1 MRKEQSSEAT
11 RIHADLD
18 MPVTQQM
25 QPAFSAIET
34 ETIGNYR
41 LVEKLGE
48 GEFGL
53 VYKASRINQNEEV
66 REYALKILHKKY
78 TSSDYKRLRQEAKIL
93 QKLSHRTLPA
103 FLETGICGHGLFA
116 GQPYL
121 AMEFIAGQTLKEYLQ
136 QNSVSPDTSLRWI
149 HELSEGMAYLHNQS
163 VIHRDLKP
171 SNIQVTWN
179 EKHGRTLRL
188 LDFGISLLRG
198 QKTPEILGTLKYMS
212 PEQFMNK
219 PITPASDIY
228 SLGLVFYEILAGVY
242 PYEGNPGSHA
252 LDWKEVHQKSTPKQ
266 LRLQNIPSSICDMVM
281 ACLAKEPEKRP
292 TALQIVSIM
301 EKEVSGIGLPSY
313 IGILGHRGSGKTC
326 YLTSIYHVSEVSP
339 ETRNI
344 LEDKYLELYEEGKLP
359 SATALSSY
367 RLNFKITT
375 AKRYYDIVTKDYGG
389 ELLEG
394 RREERLNIESGIDK
408 ELLQEKRS
416 ELYEFFRSTRAIMI
430 IVETHVANQGLK
442 ERNNYIKEID
452 GLIEHIAQV
461 QQGKREIKVPVAMV
475 LTKWDRVGGTCKN
488 HEEEKEKALK
498 YIEET
503 EWIKRIYDKL
513 RVLCPHYFEVFPVY
527 SFIGDH
533 PDKEHIKPF
542 NIQTPLLWAMDN
554 SELAM
559 LDQTQ
564 EMASSE
570 EYSYSDKLEFH
581 WRLLHIE
588 KISDRE
594 LRQKIQGKMKELSQS
609 YWESIKSKIA
619 DDPGELVL
627 AIGQYRQF
635 LQTKGIQPKEQEDAQ
650 RELRR
655 YQHRWQGEYRRK
667 VVTYCAIFFFLF
679 YSLWEIW
686 GHYNV
691 QRAILDFQQGRSKA
705 DDFLSCVYNY
715 KKWKPVS
722 IPRQFM
728 VAGISEKIS
737 QVAHESLEKEA
748 KACTLVIQEQ
758 ENAAPLA
765 LEKFGRD
772 DLAQII
778 ARLEYA
784 KEMIKK
790 SKEKSLKLEQ
800 LQSNQQ
806 EWTAKFQI
814 AIKPE
819 IKQLPITAKI
829 QELERVRIA
838 WIAYAGQLEKLK
850 NEFEEWR
857 LLVEEKKRLEQ
868 EQQNLEIQWQEMEQ
882 KPLDFSQV
890 DTLVGQMRKPRYA
903 WEGLQ
908 TQIQDYLNKYPNSLF
923 TEDAKGFVQTI
934 QKTLDTWGQREEKFL
949 HLDTLNHIVQKLE
962 KFIDNNEIA
971 QLIPDEKNT
980 ILLIQEKQK
989 KLKSWREQC
998 QKLEEAIATK
1008 KIDKDQS
1015 SRYEA
1020 LCLKC
1025 REQIEPQEQK
1035 CRYFILQND
1044 LKKMV
1049 RNIQEETE
1057 AEDTWVTLDNKL
1069 KRIAELQKPLLEW
1082 QPPSQDILPL
1092 DYKNLLEEKRRAILG
1107 FSIYNVCREVEKFC
1121 QKKENKE
1128 YVQLAIQENDT
1139 LVDAKAK
1146 NAKLDI
1152 WRDRCHQIRE
1162 AIEKKGIPL
1171 IYAKSYTT
1179 LYQECERIL
1188 EEETKR
1194 YKYLQK
1200 KVELEQI
1207 AQAIRKE
1214 TYDLDASISLQ
1225 VKLERIMAHFK
1236 NLEQWKL
1243 PSDKEVTLSEQ
1254 QKLQKQHSDFFAEF
1268 DIYKDKACQELE
1280 KFDRENA
1287 SEKWTPIATNTKDSL
1302 QTKQK
1307 KFNDYNR
1314 LCQEI
1319 KDAIASKQIPSQ
1331 QRELYQN
1338 LSDKCQKLLDERG
1351 KQCNFFLFQY
1361 ELMEFS
1367 DNLSTLNKN
1376 LNLVKEELSKNLN
1389 LVKEEKKKLEDWA
1402 REKVSNQNLLAE
1414 HLDTLSKQKQD
1425 ILAELDAVKKEIEKK
1440 LDGIESCQKD
1450 AEDWSNKWEE
1460 KLKKEK
1466 SYNKCIKSVSE
1477 ILKNIKEI
1485 EKNKFLQ
1492 GKRKKLES
1500 THKNTEEMKETQLEI
1515 ELKSIQENIED
1526 MKENDSQDYDYIKRL
1541 IKGSQK
1547 EDKEHPIEKMAKKG
1561 NQFIEAQRKADE
1573 YYNSKK
1579 HIKIMESSLKKYFNA
1594 LSVNVKVTL
1603 SVQAENISDTGDG
1616 APDIQLIIRNIDK
1629 TIDYGTYQQNNSN
1642 SWTAEFKDPIKL
1654 KFEAQHKVNI
1664 VVTEINQYTS
1674 PTSYGA
1680 FDLSIENFLDN
1691 EAVEYTHPC
1700 GSGTLKVTLEPKTIT
1715 TNSVFPK
1722 FEE

>member
-430 IVETHVANQGLK
+430 IIETHVANQGLK

-475 LTKWDRVGGTCKN
+475 LTKWDRIGGTCKN

-513 RVLCPHYFEVFPVY
+513 RVLCPRYFEVFPVY

-806 EWTAKFQI
+806 EWIAKFQI

-1268 DIYKDKACQELE
+1268 DIYKDCQKLE
-1280 KFDRENA
+1280 KFDREKEIE
-1287 SEKWTPIATNTKDSL
+1287 SWTPKEGDPVSL
-1302 QTKQK
+1302 VQNAK
-1307 KFNDYNR
+1307 KKLNEYNN
-1314 LCQEI
+1314 LCKEI
-1319 KDAIASKQIPSQ
+1319 KDAIASKQIPSHQ
-1331 QRELYQN
+1331 IADYQN
-1338 LSDKCQKLLDERG
+1338 LYDRCQKLLDQQEKR
-1351 KQCNFFLFQY
+1351 CNFFLFQD
-1361 ELMEFS
+1361 ELE
-1367 DNLSTLNKN
+1367 KI
-1376 LNLVKEELSKNLN
+1376 KEGQYTEKTTDSPNAL
-1389 LVKEEKKKLEDWA
+1389 KESLDRIKKQKQDLEDWA
-1402 REKVSNQNLLAE
+1402 REKVSEKNLLSKD
-1414 HLDTLSKQKQD
+1414 LDTLSKQKQV
-1425 ILAELDAVKKEIEKK
+1425 ILTSLDDVKKK
-1440 LDGIESCQKD
+1440 LERDITKIESLQTQ
-1450 AEDWSNKWEE
+1450 AEDWSKKW
-1460 KLKKEK
+1460 KEK
-1466 SYNKCIKSVSE
+1466 IQKKQSYSE
-1477 ILKNIKEI
+1477 CKDFIKEI
-1485 EKNKFLQ
+1485 EDIAFLQ
-1492 GKRKKLES
+1492 KETETLKTALGEIEKLEREDS
-1500 THKNTEEMKETQLEI
+1500 TDYQEINT
-1515 ELKSIQENIED
+1515 LKRE
-1526 MKENDSQDYDYIKRL
+1526 KR
-1541 IKGSQK
+1541 
-1547 EDKEHPIEKMAKKG
+1547 
-1561 NQFIEAQRKADE
+1561 FIEARKKAKE
-1573 YYNSKK
+1573 YNNKS
-1579 HIKIMESSLKKYFNA
+1579 HCKIHASELKNYFDNFKA
-1594 LSVNVKVTL
+1594 NVKVQL
-1603 SVQAENISDTGDG
+1603 KVNANVSDTGDG
-1616 APDIQLIIRNIDK
+1616 EPDIKLEISGVHTAN
-1629 TIDYGTYQQNNSN
+1629 YYHENSK
-1642 SWTAEFKDPIKL
+1642 SWTEYFNISMDLKSESEYKITIK
-1654 KFEAQHKVNI
+1654 
-1664 VVTEINQYTS
+1664 VTEKDSVLDDEYGSFSLDIKKLLDGSISYTQKCS
-1674 PTSYGA
+1674 DGEVIFS
-1680 FDLSIENFLDN
+1680 
-1691 EAVEYTHPC
+1691 
-1700 GSGTLKVTLEPKTIT
+1700 LEPLEIK
-1715 TNSVFPK
+1715 
-1722 FEE
+1722 EE